1 MTDAGF
7 FRVSEKLSFYTR
19 ICIALLIYL
28 SNSTAGDANSV
39 ALITIDFF
47 LIIILLKTIYNYEEK
62 VNNGIGN
69 KKHQGII

>member
-47 LIIILLKTIYNYEEK
+47 LIIICFKYRNTQIVL
-62 VNNGIGN
+62 
-69 KKHQGII
+69 